1 MQRNDFF
8 SKPQP
13 FIKFYYHFKQ
23 KKATFLYLIELFSS
37 LLFLF
42 YFAP

>member
-8 SKPQP
+8 FKTQL
-13 FIKFYYHFKQ
+13 FIKFYYHFIH
-23 KKATFLYLIELFSS
+23 KKATFLHTIVLFSS

-42 YFAP
+42 W